1 MLGVGLKIILLQ
13 KLVKVDKMVSD
24 WKGIYWK
31 GNEADRKECLKDEVS
46 GFRKTRFEVML
57 ETSPLHETNVD
68 MYWMC

>member
-24 WKGIYWK
+24 WKGIYQ

-57 ETSPLHETNVD
+57 ETFPLHETNVD

>member
-24 WKGIYWK
+24 WKGIYQ

>member
-13 KLVKVDKMVSD
+13 KLVKVDKIVGD
-24 WKGIYWK
+24 WKGIYQ
-31 GNEADRKECLKDEVS
+31 GNEADRKECLKDEIS